1 METLKIRDIEE
12 YINDNLLDD
21 IFKSR
26 EDSIYQRNKKEINEI
41 CKIKERYPIDY
52 EQLLNCIK
60 NIPPHFNNIR
70 NNIID
75 ALDTYSMRENLL
87 TGYDNEKFYKI
98 GFCDGIRIMLENLK
112 INSGN

>member
-1 METLKIRDIEE
+1 MEIKDLKE
-12 YINDNLLDD
+12 YISDDLLDE

-26 EDSIYQRNKKEINEI
+26 EDVIYERNKKEKEDIN
-41 CKIKERYPIDY
+41 KIKERYPIDY
-52 EQLLNCIK
+52 EQLLTYIK

-75 ALDTYSMRENLL
+75 ALDSYSMRENLL

-98 GFCDGIRIMLENLK
+98 GFCDGIRIVIESLK